1 MSPQPNL
8 FLVGSMKSGTS
19 SLHSYLGSHPSIFM
33 VPMKEPTHFVD
44 GAELK
49 PVSPGL
55 WEAGIWRDRA
65 QYLDMFADAGN
76 ANVVGESST
85 NYSKLP
91 QITGVAQRIAEFN
104 PSARILYIMRDPIE
118 RSISHYWHM
127 VKWHNESREILRA
140 MQQDPSYRQV
150 SHYSLQLAPY
160 FECFAREQIKTL
172 TLENLK
178 ADPVG
183 TMRELFEWLGVAP
196 TGGTTKLGPAKN
208 VTTREVSQARGG
220 GILQRIKHS
229 RAWDT
234 VGPLVPKSIREI
246 GNRLSERRVDRQ
258 QIDTRKVVEYLRP
271 LQQAETI
278 ELVGLLG
285 REFHEWQTLRPTVA
299 GTPEDAD

>member
-8 FLVGSMKSGTS
+8 FLVGAMKSGTT

-49 PVSPGL
+49 PVSPSL

-65 QYLDMFADAGN
+65 RYLDMFADAGN
-76 ANVVGESST
+76 AIVVGESST

-127 VKWHNESREILRA
+127 VKWHNESREILKA
-140 MQQDPSYRQV
+140 VQQDPSYRQV
-150 SHYSLQLAPY
+150 SHYSLQLMPY
-160 FECFAREQIKTL
+160 FEHFGREQIKTL

-178 ADPVG
+178 ADPGG
-183 TMRELFEWLGVAP
+183 TMRELFEWLGIEP
-196 TGGTTKLGPAKN
+196 TGETIRFGPAKN
-208 VTTREVSQARGG
+208 VTAREVSQAKGSG
-220 GILQRIKHS
+220 LLQRIKHS
-229 RAWDT
+229 RAWDI
-234 VGPLVPKSIREI
+234 VGPLVPKGIRAI
-246 GNRLSERRVDRQ
+246 GNRTSERHVDRQ
-258 QIDTRKVVEYLRP
+258 QVDTKKVAEYLRP
-271 LQQAETI
+271 LQQAETK
-278 ELVGLLG
+278 ELVELLG
-285 REFHEWQTLRPTVA
+285 KEFPEWQTLYAKGA
-299 GTPEDAD
+299 GIPRDAV